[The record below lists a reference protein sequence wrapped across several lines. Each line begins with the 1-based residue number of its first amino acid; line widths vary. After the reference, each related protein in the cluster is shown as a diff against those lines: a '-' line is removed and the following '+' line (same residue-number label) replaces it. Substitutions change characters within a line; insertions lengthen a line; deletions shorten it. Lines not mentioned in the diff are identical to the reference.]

1 MSVQML
7 VAVAA
12 GGALGAVGRYLVMS
26 GVGHWIGHGIPYGT
40 LAVNLIG
47 SFALGALIEISALAW
62 SPSEEM
68 RAFLAAGVLGA
79 FTTFSTF
86 SMDTVVLWERGEFV
100 GAGIYVV
107 CSVALGVCGLIAG
120 MSVFR
125 AILT

>member
-1 MSVQML
+1 
-7 VAVAA
+7 
-12 GGALGAVGRYLVMS
+12 
-26 GVGHWIGHGIPYGT
+26 
-40 LAVNLIG
+40 
-47 SFALGALIEISALAW
+47 LAW

>member
-26 GVGHWIGHGIPYGT
+26 GVGHGFPHGT

>member
-12 GGALGAVGRYLVMS
+12 GGALGAVGRYLVMP
-26 GVGHWIGHGIPYGT
+26 GVGHGFPYGT

>member
-1 MSVQML
+1 VSVQML

-26 GVGHWIGHGIPYGT
+26 GVGHGFPYGT